1 MNKHENLIKNLGNP
15 QNWFYCG
22 DNQSPEG
29 KKYYKKKIGHTIF
42 PSFKDTC
49 QCGHKPI
56 KRQYYIRNKF
66 TNEIKI
72 IGSECKNTFL
82 PKQNRKKTCQKCG
95 DPHQNRKDDLCNNC
109 RPKKKKE
116 KNVVLKVVQ
125 IYIIIENI
133 MNVMTVVKQTVLNVK
148 KMIYTKTT
156 VMSIVVNI
164 VKK

>member
-1 MNKHENLIKNLGNP
+1 MRLKLLEVNVKIHFYQNKIEKKHAKNV
-15 QNWFYCG
+15 
-22 DNQSPEG
+22 EIHT
-29 KKYYKKKIGHTIF
+29 KIERMI
-42 PSFKDTC
+42 
-49 QCGHKPI
+49 
-56 KRQYYIRNKF
+56 YV
-66 TNEIKI
+66 I
-72 IGSECKNTFL
+72 IVV
-82 PKQNRKKTCQKCG
+82 Q
-95 DPHQNRKDDLCNNC
+95 
-109 RPKKKKE
+109 KKKKE